1 MNVPSKGKLVVVGGH
16 SRRVGKTC
24 VMEAILRATPRL
36 AWHALKI
43 SGHHHRETATG
54 VPAMAGQ
61 TARYLAAGA
70 ASADLLSLS
79 DADFPQ
85 ATTALD
91 SLLGEGR
98 HLLVESNRI
107 VRHLRPD
114 LVLFVVDPS
123 NSDWKQSSAGCL
135 ECAHALV
142 FSQDGPAPAP
152 LLPLQKMLPAF
163 RLTSWDRTSFGLIE
177 WLHERLPAAKVTSYE
192 TPVSDPVCP
201 DSTRRRANTRGSQA
215 HQMGQ
220 SADSGF
226 SACPVRGVE
235 LV

>member
-1 MNVPSKGKLVVVGGH
+1 MKELSKGKLVVVGGH

-24 VMEAILRATPRL
+24 VMEAILRATPQL

-43 SGHHHRETATG
+43 SGHHHREPATG
-54 VPAMAGQ
+54 VALTAGQ

-70 ASADLLSLS
+70 VTADLLSLS
-79 DADFPQ
+79 DAAFPP
-85 ATTALD
+85 AIAALD
-91 SLLGEGR
+91 SLLAGGR
-98 HLLVESNRI
+98 HLLIESNRI

-123 NSDWKQSSAGCL
+123 NDDWKQSSAACL

-142 FSQDGPAPAP
+142 FSQDGPCPAP
-152 LLPLQKMLPAF
+152 LVPLQKMLPAF

-192 TPVSDPVCP
+192 TPVSDPARR
-201 DSTRRRANTRGSQA
+201 DSARRRANTRGSQA
-215 HQMGQ
+215 HQVGQ
-220 SADSGF
+220 CADSGF
-226 SACPVRGVE
+226 GACPIRGVE